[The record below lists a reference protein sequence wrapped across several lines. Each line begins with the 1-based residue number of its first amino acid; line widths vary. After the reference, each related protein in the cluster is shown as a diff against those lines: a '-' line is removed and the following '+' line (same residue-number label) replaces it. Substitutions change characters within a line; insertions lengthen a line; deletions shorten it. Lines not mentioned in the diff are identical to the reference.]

1 MEMNWGDHI
10 TSVFLEY
17 PVYMLSWH
25 NVESTSFHFQN
36 CLHLSGR
43 LYGYCKTI
51 FQRNFLK
58 IIVIMPAIFLNPNFS
73 LLLYSQRLM
82 EYKYFWT
89 KTLALL
95 TFTKS
100 ELNSIKNEVY
110 DHFKNWTS
118 LKREVFLQ
126 IKSISETALSGLLN
140 IFKI

>member
-1 MEMNWGDHI
+1 
-10 TSVFLEY
+10 
-17 PVYMLSWH
+17 
-25 NVESTSFHFQN
+25 
-36 CLHLSGR
+36 
-43 LYGYCKTI
+43 
-51 FQRNFLK
+51 
-58 IIVIMPAIFLNPNFS
+58 MPAIFLNPNFS
-73 LLLYSQRLM
+73 LLLYSQRLT

-126 IKSISETALSGLLN
+126 IKSISETALTGLLN